1 MNVSNLKPGGVD
13 RKSEPTVEIT
23 RPRKVPPHVPAT
35 VTDTAAISDSSRDLH
50 AVHDFAQ
57 RIAAI
62 DADRQPIVDAARQ
75 KLASGALDT
84 PAALRAAAAAILRR
98 G

>member
-23 RPRKVPPHVPAT
+23 RPRIAQPQVPAGA
-35 VTDTAAISDSSRDLH
+35 TDSAAISESSRDLH
-50 AVHDFAQ
+50 AAADFAQ
-57 RIAAI
+57 RAA
-62 DADRQPIVDAARQ
+62 DVDTDRQKLVDAARQ

-84 PAALRAAAAAILRR
+84 LDAYRGAADAILRR
-98 G
+98 S